1 MKIWYGIHYFNP
13 CMREQGEPS
22 RVLKCINK
30 SKDYQAVLFH
40 LQPFSLTLSI
50 KRINWSM
57 VGFSRLPVYVQ
68 TEWSLFLTTV
78 LEILFNESSG
88 VVAIILIAS
97 LGKYLRDK
105 IKQDIESTG
114 NELID
119 KFFGALELNMNAI

>member
-1 MKIWYGIHYFNP
+1 
-13 CMREQGEPS
+13 MREQGEPS
-22 RVLKCINK
+22 RVLKCKNK

-88 VVAIILIAS
+88 VVVIILIAS